1 MKQEAFKEYT
11 KKVSNL
17 FSISEKDVFTKT
29 KRRVVVDA
37 RHLLYYLCFQR
48 PMQIKYIQRY
58 MSEQG
63 YEIGH
68 SSIIHGKNQVAQKVE
83 DDEDY
88 LKITKQLA

>member
-48 PMQIKYIQRY
+48 RMQIKYIQRY

-68 SSIIHGKNQVAQKVE
+68 SSIIYGKDQVAQKVE